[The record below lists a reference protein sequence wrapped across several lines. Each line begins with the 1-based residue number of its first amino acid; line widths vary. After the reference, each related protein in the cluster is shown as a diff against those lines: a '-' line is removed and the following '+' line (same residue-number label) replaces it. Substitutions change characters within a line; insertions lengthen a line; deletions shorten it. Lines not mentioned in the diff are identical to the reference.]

1 MILRRFT
8 DALRRQDW
16 FTVTIETLMV
26 VLGVFL
32 GLQVNSWN
40 EARADAERSREYL
53 SRIRAELVSDMTQL
67 ERHRGLWQVG
77 ANEGYVAISY
87 AETAARGGATDWEIL
102 RAFLHA
108 SQSFQLSFV
117 DTTYSELLSAG
128 ELRLIPDA
136 DLRSALA
143 DYYVLVAARRGGL
156 GPYQLLPEYREMVRG
171 RMRSDIMRYYWQA
184 CYQQSA
190 GVTTF
195 IDCPPPEGV
204 TGIAEIIRQLAAD
217 QEIMDALRYWADT
230 QRMAVELAGVD
241 LGRAQSLID
250 RVDDQL

>member
-1 MILRRFT
+1 MILRRLS
-8 DALRRQDW
+8 DAFRKQDW
-16 FTVTIETLMV
+16 FTVAVEILIV
-26 VLGVFL
+26 LLGVFL
-32 GLQVNSWN
+32 GLQVNNWN
-40 EARADAERSREYL
+40 EARAEGERSRGYL

-87 AETAARGGATDWEIL
+87 AETGALGGATDWEIL

-171 RMRSDIMRYYWQA
+171 RMRSDVMRYYWQA

-204 TGIAEIIRQLAAD
+204 TGIAEAIRQLAAD